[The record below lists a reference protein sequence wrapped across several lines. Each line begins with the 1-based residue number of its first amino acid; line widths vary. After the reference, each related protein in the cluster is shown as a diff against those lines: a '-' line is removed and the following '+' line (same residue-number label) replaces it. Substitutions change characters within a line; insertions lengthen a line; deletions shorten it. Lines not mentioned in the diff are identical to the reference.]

1 MEDERAMGQL
11 VIVKT
16 DADSKAALEG
26 VEFVLMEKE
35 TGKEVER
42 LKTGKDGKAVSS
54 LLPIGT
60 YENGTF
66 KEPITYVLKETAA
79 LEGYEKT
86 EEEWEIVFSYQNDKT
101 PVIEVVKEIQ
111 NKKIPEAPG
120 TVKPGPKTGDD
131 TNWFLPL
138 LALGVSAGMVA
149 GLLYYRK
156 RHKKA

>member
-1 MEDERAMGQL
+1 MD
-11 VIVKT
+11 T
-16 DADSKAALEG
+16 
-26 VEFVLMEKE
+26 EKVY
-35 TGKEVER
+35 TTSLR
-42 LKTGKDGKAVSS
+42 LYKSRPVHHQA
-54 LLPIGT
+54 
-60 YENGTF
+60 
-66 KEPITYVLKETAA
+66 
-79 LEGYEKT
+79 
-86 EEEWEIVFSYQNDKT
+86 YQNDKT

-111 NKKIPEAPG
+111 NKKIPETPG

>member
-1 MEDERAMGQL
+1 M
-11 VIVKT
+11 
-16 DADSKAALEG
+16 
-26 VEFVLMEKE
+26 
-35 TGKEVER
+35 
-42 LKTGKDGKAVSS
+42 KTGKDGKAVSE

-60 YENGTF
+60 YENGVF

-79 LEGYEKT
+79 LKGYEKT
-86 EEEWEIVFSYQNDKT
+86 EEEWEIVFTYQNDKT

-111 NKKIPEAPG
+111 NKKIPETPG

-138 LALGVSAGMVA
+138 LALGASAGMVA

-156 RHKKA
+156 RDKKA